1 MENIMNYT
9 FMCPFIVPPKWIREP
24 QDVHAILGRD
34 VVLNCEVEGY
44 PRPTT
49 LWTRANGKLPTMH
62 GWPSLE
68 GRPVSFIVCLKVQSM
83 T

>member
-1 MENIMNYT
+1 M
-9 FMCPFIVPPKWIREP
+9 REP
-24 QDVHAILGRD
+24 QDVHAVLGRD

-49 LWTRANGKLPTMH
+49 LWTRANGELFSTVGLWLANFMK
-62 GWPSLE
+62 
-68 GRPVSFIVCLKVQSM
+68 VCLKVQNM